1 MSDYLRARIDALQN
15 QVSILSGKVEVL
27 EAKLEV
33 KSQQEFIEYKTSKG
47 FTTTN
52 TWENER

>member
-15 QVSILSGKVEVL
+15 KVSILSGKVEVL

-47 FTTTN
+47 YTTTN